1 MILFSAWILAVSL
14 LVGRRRH
21 EYLVSKPHMLCLI
34 CFIAGSLLESALYCR
49 GWASTYSVRGG
60 SSSSPCMATGGVP
73 LFAIVTFHE
82 NLLRIFP
89 ESELC

>member
-1 MILFSAWILAVSL
+1 M
-14 LVGRRRH
+14 
-21 EYLVSKPHMLCLI
+21 PCLI
-34 CFIAGSLLESALYCR
+34 CSIAGSADSLLESALYCR